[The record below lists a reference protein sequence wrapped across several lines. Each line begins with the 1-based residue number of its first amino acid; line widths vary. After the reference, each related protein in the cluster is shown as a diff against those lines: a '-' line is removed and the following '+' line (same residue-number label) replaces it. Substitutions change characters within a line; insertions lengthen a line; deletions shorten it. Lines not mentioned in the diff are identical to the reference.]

1 MKATNRAVAQA
12 FANDQPQ
19 PAQANSIYHSG
30 RTIYSY
36 GPHWPLAVKLDER
49 RVLLNQDRYSMTT
62 SHHRSLVAGC
72 LIRAGWTII
81 DCTKAEC
88 QEAAVSRDARLEISV
103 ALS

>member
-1 MKATNRAVAQA
+1 MKATNRAVAQD
-12 FANDQPQ
+12 FASGQQ
-19 PAQANSIYHSG
+19 SSAQANNLYHSG

-36 GPHWPLAVKLDER
+36 GPHWPLAVKLDDK

-62 SHHRSLVAGC
+62 SHHRSLVAGA

-81 DCTKAEC
+81 DSTKAEC